1 METEKRKKQNNFRS
15 NSKSKD
21 CIPDSVL
28 APGTQQQAL
37 NSPGPKELKQGS
49 RSFQKEAFGVDA
61 AIFISESV
69 FRSLEQFPVTWNL
82 EF

>member
-1 METEKRKKQNNFRS
+1 METEKRKKQNNFQS

-21 CIPDSVL
+21 CIPGSGL

-69 FRSLEQFPVTWNL
+69 FRRLEQSPVTWNL